1 MYIVQISDVSST
13 HPQNC
18 PYLNAYDA
26 VMTTIDPQGN
36 ITYDCMPYGGHSAVG
51 AQHIKDLNLVFN
63 TIISQG
69 YKLVASDIVS
79 GITGTQPYGTW
90 YFAIP

>member
-1 MYIVQISDVSST
+1 MYIVQISDVNSN

-18 PYLNAYDA
+18 SNSNTDDC

-36 ITYDCMPYGGHSAVG
+36 ITYDCMPNGGGAEDG
-51 AQHIKDLNLVFN
+51 AQHIKDLNLNFN

-69 YKLVASDIVS
+69 YKLVASDANNFINNDGPS
-79 GITGTQPYGTW
+79 GTW